1 MEESQEILLNS
12 LSSAGVPIPPE
23 IYSVNDLSPETLVS
37 ICGYSLRIITKSES
51 FPVTLPESMADRF
64 KICTDLS
71 SALENLGFIGDI
83 SFHKFL
89 YPSEEDMYKL
99 IRFLVGRLSEL
110 STNAVSPDTKFNN
123 VNADGCIKLSIP
135 MYLKM
140 LQSCKRKNLNITL
153 EAAPMVTPPEQL
165 THRQVTEQHAVSFS
179 WRRKCTF
186 RVTQLQDHID
196 SCNNLK
202 KQHDLLKRA
211 VEMASDK
218 QTPLD
223 SYITQ
228 LGEQIDAKRHNL
240 AKIESKW
247 KATIRRLEEKKH
259 KLEEAMCAKQPDSQH
274 KHQNWKKLEKA
285 MVEDELS
292 ILSKEVEK
300 LPKLATR
307 RSYIERIKEITKNS
321 RKQDIEHKN
330 VELKIER
337 ELQLESNMIQERL
350 HRTYA
355 VGSKERPSSEQ
366 AHNLL
371 TTIHES
377 FEEITEKILAT
388 DRARREATDL
398 ETKLSSVA
406 AQSLN
411 IDKLQADLDAIRKEN
426 EYALND
432 D

>member
-1 MEESQEILLNS
+1 
-12 LSSAGVPIPPE
+12 
-23 IYSVNDLSPETLVS
+23 
-37 ICGYSLRIITKSES
+37 
-51 FPVTLPESMADRF
+51 
-64 KICTDLS
+64 
-71 SALENLGFIGDI
+71 
-83 SFHKFL
+83 FL

-123 VNADGCIKLSIP
+123 VNATVNIDHLGQISNDADTEERNLHTKVEDLKLRTDEVVSSSI
-135 MYLKM
+135 
-140 LQSCKRKNLNITL
+140 QCT
-153 EAAPMVTPPEQL
+153 EDVAAEKGNSETNKVGLSDMENGGGSA
-165 THRQVTEQHAVSFS
+165 ED
-179 WRRKCTF
+179 
-186 RVTQLQDHID
+186 TQLSRKSAGGKGEVISQEDVEYKLEQAPISHPDKSSQASIQLLFFLQENVH
-196 SCNNLK
+196 SEESTARSLELQQLEE
-202 KQHDLLKRA
+202 QHDLLKAA

-247 KATIRRLEEKKH
+247 KATIRCLEEKKH

-274 KHQNWKKLEKA
+274 KHQNWKKLEKDL
-285 MVEDELS
+285 VCVLSETKQREDELS

-321 RKQDIEHKN
+321 RKQDIDIERI
-330 VELKIER
+330 LKETR

-355 VGSKERPSSEQ
+355 VVDETLLREAKKDQVVEQ

-426 EYALND
+426 EYLECRLSNS
-432 D
+432 